1 MALTKS
7 RIFLVACFAATIG
20 LGFGFDWSL
29 RFFVFPGMALVVLVT
44 VFWQSRWCKLAGLV
58 FIVAA
63 WSVWFAGHKIPDDLS
78 TYFGTTSEFT
88 VIIFDDPVPSDKS
101 LRFSAQLIRIDG
113 EQKNVRIMVTLP
125 RYPVY
130 HYGDELVMSGK
141 LAPVSEFN
149 VKANAAAETV
159 FPKINAYEPGH
170 GNIVKVYLY
179 RLKASILGVISR
191 IVPEPESALLGGILL
206 GTRDFSDELSED
218 FRTTGTA
225 HIVAI
230 SGFNVTIV
238 AGIFD
243 ATLRRFGRKVS
254 FYGSLLGILGLVVIT
269 GAQAS
274 VVRAGIMGA
283 FILLAQ
289 RAGRMYASVN
299 ALLLTSCIMLIQNPK
314 LLQFDLGF
322 QLSFAALAGLLFV
335 QPRLDSA
342 FPNFPLKAHLF
353 PTIAAQITTTP
364 LLLYNFGNFS
374 FVSIL
379 ANLLVLPLIPWAMLI
394 GFVSVVAGF
403 VFSSAGIW
411 LGAASWFVLA
421 YIIKV
426 IEICARL
433 PGAAVSNIKFPLFAV
448 VLYYLIL
455 IAYLKWKPK
464 RSEYS
469 SLS

>member
-7 RIFLVACFAATIG
+7 RIFLGACSAAIVG
-20 LGFGFDWSL
+20 LGFGSGWAMGS
-29 RFFVFPGMALVVLVT
+29 FVIPGMVAVAAVT
-44 VFWQSRWCKLAGLV
+44 VFWQSRWCRAAGLV
-58 FIVAA
+58 FLALA
-63 WSVWFAGHKIPDDLS
+63 WSAWFGQRQMPDDL
-78 TYFGTTSEFT
+78 GTHLGRTLEFRA
-88 VIIFDDPVPSDKS
+88 VIVDDPVPSDKS
-101 LRFSAQLIRIDG
+101 LRFAAALKEIDG
-113 EQKNVRIMVTLP
+113 ERAEARLLVTLP
-125 RYPVY
+125 RYPAY
-130 HYGDELVMSGK
+130 GYGDELVMSGK

-149 VKANAAAETV
+149 LKANAAAETV
-159 FPKINAYEPGH
+159 FPKVLAHEPGH
-170 GNIVKVYLY
+170 GNLFQRTLY
-179 RLKASILGVISR
+179 RLKAAMLGVISR

-206 GTRDFSDELSED
+206 GTRDFSDELSGQ

-243 ATLRRFGRKVS
+243 AMLRRFGRKVS

-283 FILLAQ
+283 FVLLAQ

-299 ALLLTSCIMLIQNPK
+299 ALLLTGCIMLVQNPK

-322 QLSFAALAGLLFV
+322 QLSFAALFGLMFV

-353 PTIAAQITTTP
+353 PTVSAQVTTTP
-364 LLLYNFGNFS
+364 LLLHNFGNFS
-374 FVSIL
+374 FISVL
-379 ANLLVLPLIPWAMLI
+379 ANLLVLPVIPWAMLV
-394 GFVSVVAGF
+394 GFISVLAGMALPA
-403 VFSSAGIW
+403 AGLW

-421 YIIKV
+421 YIIKA
-426 IEICARL
+426 IGICARL
-433 PGAAVSNIKFPLFAV
+433 PGAAVSGIPFPLWAA

-455 IAYLKWKPK
+455 IACLKWKPK
-464 RSEYS
+464 RSAC
-469 SLS
+469 